1 LTSPN
6 HGGRTGAGGH
16 NASRRVPAA
25 RGGRITTGTQRHKGS
40 ENVLKIVETEKE
52 QTKIKVVGIGGAG
65 CNALNSM
72 IAANIEGVEYVAINS
87 DAQALKSSAAK
98 EKVQV
103 GKGVTHGLGAGGNPD
118 VGRDAAMADAEII
131 SELLDDAEIVFL
143 TAGFGGGTG
152 TGATP
157 VIARLT
163 KEKGIL
169 TMAVVTKPFLF
180 EGSIK
185 GRIAEEGLRQ
195 LRNEM
200 DTVMVIPNQ
209 RLFEIAREDTSMLNA
224 FRITDDVLAKV
235 VQAIS
240 RLILKPGIINLDFAH
255 IRAVMSIPGA
265 ATVGFGEGQGSE
277 KAMIAMRE
285 AISNPLMEQT
295 EIVGAKGV
303 LISLLCG
310 TDLLLRELDEAVAVI
325 KQISAPDANIIFGAN
340 VDPEVSDRA
349 AITIIAT
356 GLTGNKE
363 PAVQE
368 LETKRARKADQELI
382 DFSQEEEEDETQLEP
397 AVLSSAEEAFYRRLE
412 TPAIWRKKGKRA

>member
-1 LTSPN
+1 MKPGQEQST
-6 HGGRTGAGGH
+6 GGET
-16 NASRRVPAA
+16 
-25 RGGRITTGTQRHKGS
+25 
-40 ENVLKIVETEKE
+40 VLKIVETEKE
-52 QTKIKVVGIGGAG
+52 QTTIKVVGIGGAG

-72 IAANIEGVEYVAINS
+72 ISANIGGVEYVAINT

-98 EKVQV
+98 EKIQI
-103 GKGVTHGLGAGGNPD
+103 GKGVTRGLGAGGNAD
-118 VGRDAAMADAEII
+118 VGKDAATADVEII

-157 VIARLT
+157 VIARIAR
-163 KEKGIL
+163 EKGIL

-185 GRIAEEGLRQ
+185 GRVAEEGLRQ
-195 LRNEM
+195 LRNEI

-209 RLFEIAREDTSMLNA
+209 RLFEIAGENASMINA
-224 FRITDDVLAKV
+224 FRITDDVLTKV

-240 RLILKPGIINLDFAH
+240 RLILNPGIINLDFAH
-255 IRAVMSIPGA
+255 IRTVMSIPGA

-310 TDLLLRELDEAVAVI
+310 TDLMLRELDEAVAVI
-325 KQISAPDANIIFGAN
+325 KQISAPDANVIFGAN
-340 VDPEVSDRA
+340 VDPEMSDGA

-356 GLTGNKE
+356 GLNVNKKPVPE
-363 PAVQE
+363 EEMRLVQ
-368 LETKRARKADQELI
+368 RADQELI
-382 DFSQEEEEDETQLEP
+382 EFADEEEEGEGQLEP
-397 AVLSSAEEAFYRRLE
+397 AVLSSADEAFYKRLE

>member
-1 LTSPN
+1 M
-6 HGGRTGAGGH
+6 
-16 NASRRVPAA
+16 
-25 RGGRITTGTQRHKGS
+25 
-40 ENVLKIVETEKE
+40 LKIVETEKE
-52 QTKIKVVGIGGAG
+52 QTKIKVVGVGGAG

-72 IAANIEGVEYVAINS
+72 ISADIEGVEYVAINT

-98 EKVQV
+98 EKIQI
-103 GKGVTHGLGAGGNPD
+103 GKSVTQGLGAGGNAEI
-118 VGRDAAMADAEII
+118 GKDAATADVEVIG
-131 SELLDDAEIVFL
+131 ELLDDAEIAFL

-157 VIARLT
+157 VIARIA

-185 GRIAEEGLRQ
+185 RRVAEEGLRQ
-195 LRNEM
+195 LRNEI

-209 RLFEIAREDTSMLNA
+209 RLFEIAGEDASMINA
-224 FRITDDVLAKV
+224 FRITDDVLTKV
-235 VQAIS
+235 VQAVS

-255 IRAVMSIPGA
+255 IRTVMSIPGA
-265 ATVGFGEGQGSE
+265 STLGFGEGQGSE
-277 KAMIAMRE
+277 KAIIAVRE

-310 TDLLLRELDEAVAVI
+310 TDLMLRELDEAVAVI
-325 KQISAPDANIIFGAN
+325 KQISAPDANVIFGAN
-340 VDPEVSDRA
+340 VDPEISDRA

-356 GLTGNKE
+356 GLHVSKKRE
-363 PAVQE
+363 QQEEQESKPVQ
-368 LETKRARKADQELI
+368 RPDQELI
-382 DFSQEEEEDETQLEP
+382 EFVEEKEEDEGQLEP
-397 AVLSSAEEAFYRRLE
+397 AVLSSAEEAFYKKLE

>member
-1 LTSPN
+1 
-6 HGGRTGAGGH
+6 
-16 NASRRVPAA
+16 
-25 RGGRITTGTQRHKGS
+25 
-40 ENVLKIVETEKE
+40 VLKIVDAEKE
-52 QTKIKVVGIGGAG
+52 QTTIKVVGIGGAG

-72 IAANIEGVEYVAINS
+72 ISANIEGVEYVAINT
-87 DAQALKSSAAK
+87 DAQALKFSAAK
-98 EKVQV
+98 EKIQI
-103 GKGVTHGLGAGGNPD
+103 GKGVTHGLGAGGNAD
-118 VGRDAAMADAEII
+118 VGKDAAAGDAEII

-157 VIARLT
+157 VIARIAR
-163 KEKGIL
+163 EKGIL

-185 GRIAEEGLRQ
+185 GRVAEEGLRQ
-195 LRNEM
+195 LRNEI

-209 RLFEIAREDTSMLNA
+209 RLFEIAGEDASMINA
-224 FRITDDVLAKV
+224 FRITDDVLTKV

-255 IRAVMSIPGA
+255 IRTVMSIPGA

-277 KAMIAMRE
+277 KAMVAMRE

-310 TDLLLRELDEAVAVI
+310 TDLMLRELDEAVAVI
-325 KQISAPDANIIFGAN
+325 KQISAPDANVIFGAN
-340 VDPEVSDRA
+340 VDPEINDRA
-349 AITIIAT
+349 GITIIAT
-356 GLTGNKE
+356 GLNLNKKSARE
-363 PAVQE
+363 EEARGPVQ
-368 LETKRARKADQELI
+368 KADQELI
-382 DFSQEEEEDETQLEP
+382 EFAHEEEEESEGQLEP
-397 AVLSSAEEAFYRRLE
+397 AVLSSAEEVFYKRLE
-412 TPAIWRKKGKRA
+412 TPAIWRKKGKHA